1 MAYVKLYRSELRH
14 NYEFLDGLFKQ
25 HGVKW
30 GITTKLLCG
39 NRAFLN
45 EVIELGIGEV
55 HDSRISNLR
64 TIKEIDPDTL
74 TIYIKPPPK
83 DAVPDVVRYADI
95 SLNTELSTLHEL
107 SDEAVKQERVHKV
120 IIMIEMGD
128 LREGVMREDL
138 IQFYEKVFRLPGIEV
153 VGLGTNLNCLHG
165 VMPDGDK
172 LIQLALYKQI
182 IELRFKK
189 KIPLVSGGTTVTIPL
204 LLRNQLPTG
213 VNHFR
218 VGEALFFGKNL
229 FTDGVIEGM
238 SDQVMELYSQIIEI
252 SEKPMVPT
260 GDLGVNPQGKTTQ
273 IAEDDYGKT
282 SYRAIIDIGVLD
294 IQPDYLIPVDENIK
308 IQDASSD
315 MLILDVGTNEN
326 DYKVGD
332 MIRFKLKY
340 MGALGLMSSDYIEKR
355 IEE

>member
-1 MAYVKLYRSELRH
+1 MAYLKLYRKELRH
-14 NYEFLDGLFKQ
+14 NFNYLDRLFKEN
-25 HGVKW
+25 GIKW
-30 GITTKLLCG
+30 GITTKLFCG
-39 NRAFLN
+39 NRTYLN
-45 EVIELGIGEV
+45 EVIDLGIGEV
-55 HDSRISNLR
+55 HDSRISNLKV
-64 TIKEIDPDTL
+64 IKEIDPETI

-83 DAVPDVVRYADI
+83 DIVKDVVKYADI
-95 SLNTELSTLHEL
+95 SLNTELATLHEL
-107 SDEAVKQERVHKV
+107 SDEAERQNRVHKV

-138 IQFYEKVFRLPGIEV
+138 INFYEKVFRLPGIEV

-189 KIPLVSGGTTVTIPL
+189 EIPLVSGGTTVTIPL
-204 LLRNQLPTG
+204 LLRNQLPDG

-238 SDQVMELYSQIIEI
+238 SDQVLELYSQIIEL
-252 SEKPMVPT
+252 SKKPVVPT
-260 GDLGVNPQGKTTQ
+260 GEMGVNPQGRTTEV
-273 IAEDDYGKT
+273 AEVDYGKT

-294 IQPDYLIPVDENIK
+294 IQPNYLVPVNDNIE
-308 IQDASSD
+308 ITDASSD
-315 MLILDVGTNEN
+315 MLVLDVGTNPQN
-326 DYKVGD
+326 YKVGD

-340 MGALGLMSSDYIEKR
+340 MGALGLMNSDYIEKVVAD
-355 IEE
+355 

>member
-14 NYEFLDGLFKQ
+14 NFEFLDKLFKQ
-25 HGVKW
+25 NNVKW

-39 NRAFLN
+39 SKGFLE
-45 EVIELGIGEV
+45 EVINLGIGEV
-55 HDSRISNLR
+55 HDSRISNLKV
-64 TIKEIDPDTL
+64 IKEIDPDTI

-83 DAVPDVVRYADI
+83 DAIPDVIRYADI

-107 SDEAVKQERVHKV
+107 SDEAMRQDRVHKV

-128 LREGVMREDL
+128 LREGVMRDDL
-138 IQFYEKVFRLPGIEV
+138 LNFYEKVFQLPGIEV

-204 LLRNQLPTG
+204 LLRNQLPLG

-218 VGEALFFGKNL
+218 VGEALFFGKDL
-229 FTDGVIEGM
+229 FTNGIIDGM
-238 SDQVMELYSQIIEI
+238 SDQVMELYTQIIEI
-252 SEKPMVPT
+252 SEKPLVPM
-260 GDLGVNPQGKTTQ
+260 GELGVNPQGKTTQ
-273 IAEDDYGKT
+273 IADGDYGKT

-294 IQPDYLIPVDENIK
+294 IQPDYLIPVNEKIK
-308 IQDASSD
+308 ILDASSD
-315 MLILDVGTNEN
+315 MLILDVGTNPE

-355 IEE
+355 VAE

>member
-14 NYEFLDGLFKQ
+14 NYEYLDKLFKKNDI
-25 HGVKW
+25 KW

-39 NRAFLN
+39 NSDFIN
-45 EVIELGIGEV
+45 EVTDLGIGEV
-55 HDSRISNLR
+55 HDSRISNL
-64 TIKEIDPDTL
+64 KVVKNIDPDTV

-83 DAVPDVVRYADI
+83 DTIPELIKYADI
-95 SLNTELSTLHEL
+95 SLNTELSTMHEL
-107 SDEAVKQERVHKV
+107 SEEAVRQDKVHKV

-128 LREGVMREDL
+128 LREGVMRDDL
-138 IQFYEKVFRLPGIEV
+138 VDFYEKVFRLPGLEV

-204 LLRNQLPTG
+204 LLNNQLPNG
-213 VNHFR
+213 INHFR
-218 VGEALFFGKNL
+218 VGEALFFGKDL
-229 FTDGVIEGM
+229 FSDGVIDGM
-238 SDQVMELYSQIIEI
+238 SDQVMELYTQIIEI

-260 GDLGVNPQGKTTQ
+260 GDLGVNPQGKT
-273 IAEDDYGKT
+273 AEINEADRGKT
-282 SYRAIIDIGVLD
+282 AYRAIVDIGTLD
-294 IQPDYLIPVDENIK
+294 IQPNYLIPVNDNIT
-308 IQDASSD
+308 ISDASSD
-315 MLILDVGTNEN
+315 MLVLDVGEN
-326 DYKVGD
+326 PEEYKVGD

-340 MGALGLMSSDYIEKR
+340 MGALGLMSSDYIEKKVAD
-355 IEE
+355 

>member
-1 MAYVKLYRSELRH
+1 MAYLKLYRKELQH
-14 NYEFLDGLFKQ
+14 NFDYLDKLFKQ
-25 HGVKW
+25 NKIKW
-30 GITTKLLCG
+30 GITTKLFCG
-39 NRAFLN
+39 NRAYLN
-45 EVIELGIGEV
+45 EVINLGVGEV
-55 HDSRISNLR
+55 HDSRVSNLKV
-64 TIKEIDPDTL
+64 IKEIDPDTL

-83 DAVPDVVRYADI
+83 DIVQDVVKYADI

-107 SDEAVKQERVHKV
+107 SDEAQRQDTTHKV
-120 IIMIEMGD
+120 IIMIELGD
-128 LREGVMREDL
+128 LREGVMRDDL
-138 IQFYEKVFRLPGIEV
+138 INFYEKVFRLPGIEV

-172 LIQLALYKQI
+172 LIQLSLYKQI

-204 LLRNQLPTG
+204 LLRNQLPEG

-238 SDQVMELYSQIIEI
+238 SDQVMELYSQIIEL
-252 SEKPMVPT
+252 SEKPVVPT
-260 GDLGVNPQGKTTQ
+260 GDLGVNPQGKAVQ
-273 IAEDDYGKT
+273 IEEDDYGKT

-294 IQPDYLIPVDENIK
+294 IQPNYLVPVDENIK
-308 IQDASSD
+308 ITDASSD
-315 MLILDVGTNEN
+315 MLVLDVGSNPN
-326 DYKVGD
+326 KYKVGD

-355 IEE
+355 VAD

>member
-14 NYEFLDGLFKQ
+14 NFEFLDKLFKENN
-25 HGVKW
+25 VKW

-39 NRAFLN
+39 SKGFLE
-45 EVIELGIGEV
+45 EVINLGIGEV
-55 HDSRISNLR
+55 HDSRISNLQV
-64 TIKEIDPDTL
+64 IKEIDPDTI

-83 DAVPDVVRYADI
+83 DAIPDVIRYADI

-107 SDEAVKQERVHKV
+107 SDEAVRQDRLHKV

-138 IQFYEKVFRLPGIEV
+138 LNFYEKVFQLPGIEV

-189 KIPLVSGGTTVTIPL
+189 EIPLVSGGTTVTIPL
-204 LLRNQLPTG
+204 LLRNQLPVG

-229 FTDGVIEGM
+229 FTNGIIDGM
-238 SDQVMELYSQIIEI
+238 SDQVMELYTQIIEI
-252 SEKPMVPT
+252 SEKPLVPM

-273 IAEDDYGKT
+273 IAEGDYGKT

-294 IQPDYLIPVDENIK
+294 IQPDYLIPVNEKIK
-308 IQDASSD
+308 ILDASSD
-315 MLILDVGTNEN
+315 MLILDVGTNPE

-355 IEE
+355 VAE

>member
-14 NYEFLDGLFKQ
+14 NYEFLDKLFKKNEI
-25 HGVKW
+25 KW

-39 NRAFLN
+39 NRDFIN
-45 EVIELGIGEV
+45 EVIDLGVGEV
-55 HDSRISNLR
+55 HDSRISNL
-64 TIKEIDPDTL
+64 KVVKNIDPDTV

-83 DAVPDVVRYADI
+83 DTIPELIKYADI
-95 SLNTELSTLHEL
+95 SLNTELSTMHEL
-107 SDEAVKQERVHKV
+107 SEEAVRQDKVHKV

-128 LREGVMREDL
+128 LREGVMRDDL
-138 IQFYEKVFRLPGIEV
+138 VDFYEKVFRLPGLEV

-189 KIPLVSGGTTVTIPL
+189 EIPLVSGGTTVTIPL
-204 LLRNQLPTG
+204 LLNSQLPEG

-218 VGEALFFGKNL
+218 VGEALFFGKDL
-229 FTDGVIEGM
+229 FSDGVIDGM
-238 SDQVMELYSQIIEI
+238 SDQVMELYTQIIEI

-260 GDLGVNPQGKTTQ
+260 GDLGVNPQGKTAQ
-273 IAEDDYGKT
+273 IKEEDRGKT
-282 SYRAIIDIGVLD
+282 AYRAIVDIGTLD
-294 IQPDYLIPVDENIK
+294 IQPNYLIPVNDNLTIS
-308 IQDASSD
+308 DASSD
-315 MLILDVGTNEN
+315 MLVLDVGEN
-326 DYKVGD
+326 PEGYKVGD

-340 MGALGLMSSDYIEKR
+340 MGALGLMSSDYIEKKVAD
-355 IEE
+355 

>member
-1 MAYVKLYRSELRH
+1 MAYVKLYRSELKH
-14 NYEFLDGLFKQ
+14 NFEFLDSLFKKN
-25 HGVKW
+25 GIKW

-39 NRAFLN
+39 NRAFLE
-45 EVIELGIGEV
+45 EVINLGIGEV

-64 TIKEIDPDTL
+64 RIKEISSNTM

-83 DAVPDVVRYADI
+83 DIIPDVVKYADV
-95 SLNTELSTLHEL
+95 SLNTELSTLYEL
-107 SDEAVKQERVHKV
+107 SEEAERQNTTHKV

-138 IQFYEKVFRLPGIEV
+138 INFYEKVFKLPGIEV
-153 VGLGTNLNCLHG
+153 IGLGTNLNCMHG

-189 KIPLVSGGTTVTIPL
+189 DIPLVSGGTTVTIPL
-204 LLRNQLPTG
+204 LMRDQLPDG
-213 VNHFR
+213 INHFR
-218 VGEALFFGKNL
+218 IGEALFFGKDL

-238 SDQVMELYSQIIEI
+238 SDQVMELYTQVIEI
-252 SEKPMVPT
+252 SEKPVVPS
-260 GDLGVNPQGKTTQ
+260 GELGVNPQGKKIEVSQ
-273 IAEDDYGKT
+273 DDFGKT

-294 IQPDYLIPVDENIK
+294 IQPDYLIPVNENIR
-308 IQDASSD
+308 ILDASSD
-315 MLILDVGTNEN
+315 MLILDVGTNPEG
-326 DYKVGD
+326 YKVGD
-332 MIRFKLKY
+332 EIRFKLKY

-355 IEE
+355 VAD

>member
-14 NYEFLDGLFKQ
+14 NFEFLDRLFKE

-30 GITTKLLCG
+30 GITSKLLCG
-39 NRAFLN
+39 SRGFLE
-45 EVIELGIGEV
+45 EVINLGIGEV

-64 TIKEIDPDTL
+64 VVKEIDPETI

-83 DAVPDVVRYADI
+83 DTIRDVVKYADI

-107 SDEAVKQERVHKV
+107 SDEAMRQDRIHKV

-128 LREGVMREDL
+128 LREGVMREEL
-138 IQFYEKVFRLPGIEV
+138 LTFYEKVFKLPGIEV

-172 LIQLALYKQI
+172 LIQLSLYKQI

-204 LLRNQLPTG
+204 LLRNQLPDG

-238 SDQVMELYSQIIEI
+238 SDQVLELYSQVIEI

-260 GDLGVNPQGKTTQ
+260 GELGVNPQGRTSEIQ
-273 IAEDDYGKT
+273 EDDYGKM

-294 IQPDYLIPVDENIK
+294 IQPDYLIPVDDNIK

-315 MLILDVGTNEN
+315 MLILDVGSNPN

-355 IEE
+355 VTD

>member
-1 MAYVKLYRSELRH
+1 MAYLKLYRQELRH
-14 NYEFLDGLFKQ
+14 NFEFLNELFKER
-25 HGVKW
+25 GIKW
-30 GITTKLLCG
+30 GITTKLFCG
-39 NRAFLN
+39 NRDFLS
-45 EVIELGIGEV
+45 EVINLGIGEV

-64 TIKEIDPDTL
+64 VIKEIDPETI

-83 DAVPDVVRYADI
+83 DILRDVVKYADI
-95 SLNTELSTLHEL
+95 SLNTELATLHEL
-107 SDEAVKQERVHKV
+107 SDEAQRQNTLHKV
-120 IIMIEMGD
+120 IIMIELGD
-128 LREGVMREDL
+128 LREGVMRDDL
-138 IQFYEKVFRLPGIEV
+138 INFYEKVFRLPGIEV

-189 KIPLVSGGTTVTIPL
+189 EIPLVSGGTTVTIPL
-204 LLRNQLPTG
+204 LLRNQLPLG

-229 FTDGVIEGM
+229 FTNGLIEGM
-238 SDQVMELYSQIIEI
+238 SDQVMELYTQIIEI
-252 SEKPMVPT
+252 SEKPLVPM
-260 GDLGVNPQGKTTQ
+260 GELGVNPQGKTTQ
-273 IAEDDYGKT
+273 IAEGDYGRT

-294 IQPDYLIPVDENIK
+294 IQPDYLIPVNEKIK
-308 IQDASSD
+308 ILDASSD
-315 MLILDVGTNEN
+315 MLILDVGTNPE

-355 IEE
+355 VAE

>member
-14 NYEFLDGLFKQ
+14 NFEYLDSLFKKN
-25 HGVKW
+25 GIKW

-39 NRAFLN
+39 NKDFIN
-45 EVIELGIGEV
+45 EVINLGVGEV

-64 TIKEIDPDTL
+64 VVKNIDPETV

-83 DAVPDVVRYADI
+83 DTIPDLIKYADI
-95 SLNTELSTLHEL
+95 SLNTELSTMHEL
-107 SDEAVKQERVHKV
+107 SDEAVRQNKVHKV

-128 LREGVMREDL
+128 LREGVMRDDL
-138 IQFYEKVFRLPGIEV
+138 VDFYEKVFRLPGLEV

-189 KIPLVSGGTTVTIPL
+189 EIPLVSGGTTVTIPL
-204 LLRNQLPTG
+204 LLKNQLPTG

-218 VGEALFFGKNL
+218 IGEALFFGKDL
-229 FTDGVIEGM
+229 FSDGVIEGM
-238 SDQVMELYSQIIEI
+238 SDHVLELYTQIIEI

-273 IAEDDYGKT
+273 VVKEHVGKT
-282 SYRAIIDIGVLD
+282 AFRAIVDIGTLD
-294 IQPDYLIPVDENIK
+294 IQPNYLIPVNENIT
-308 IQDASSD
+308 ITDASSD
-315 MLILDVGTNEN
+315 MLILDVGENQNE
-326 DYKVGD
+326 YKVGD
-332 MIRFKLKY
+332 KIRFKLKY
-340 MGALGLMSSDYIEKR
+340 MGALGLMSSDYIEKKVAD
-355 IEE
+355 

>member
-14 NYEFLDGLFKQ
+14 NYEYLDKLFKES
-25 HGVKW
+25 GIKW

-39 NRAFLN
+39 NMDFIK
-45 EVIELGIGEV
+45 EVINLGIGEV

-64 TIKEIDPDTL
+64 VVKQIDPNAV

-83 DAVPDVVRYADI
+83 DTIPEMIKYADI
-95 SLNTELSTLHEL
+95 SLNTELSTMHEL
-107 SDEAVKQERVHKV
+107 SEEAVRQNRVHKV

-128 LREGVMREDL
+128 LREGVMRDDL
-138 IQFYEKVFRLPGIEV
+138 VDFYEKVFRLPGLEV

-189 KIPLVSGGTTVTIPL
+189 EIPLVSGGTTVTIPL
-204 LLRNQLPTG
+204 LLNKQLPDG

-218 VGEALFFGKNL
+218 VGEALFFGKDL
-229 FTDGVIEGM
+229 FSDGLIEGM
-238 SDQVMELYSQIIEI
+238 SDQVMELYTQIIEI

-260 GDLGVNPQGKTTQ
+260 GDMGVNPQGKTTT
-273 IAEDDYGKT
+273 IKKEDVGKT
-282 SYRAIIDIGVLD
+282 AYRAIVDIGTLD
-294 IQPDYLIPVDENIK
+294 IQPNYLIPVNENIK
-308 IQDASSD
+308 ITDASSD
-315 MLILDVGTNEN
+315 MLVLDVGEN
-326 DYKVGD
+326 PSKYKVGD
-332 MIRFKLKY
+332 KIRFKLKY
-340 MGALGLMSSDYIEKR
+340 MGALGLMSSDYIEKKVAD
-355 IEE
+355 

>member
-1 MAYVKLYRSELRH
+1 MAYVKLYRSELKH
-14 NYEFLDGLFKQ
+14 NYNFLNDLFKKNDI
-25 HGVKW
+25 KW
-30 GITTKLLCG
+30 GITTKLFCG
-39 NRAFLN
+39 NSDFLN
-45 EVIELGIGEV
+45 EVINLGIGEV

-64 TIKEIDPDTL
+64 VIKKIDPDTV

-83 DAVPDVVRYADI
+83 DAVPDVVKYADI

-107 SDEAVKQERVHKV
+107 SDEATRQDTTHKV

-138 IQFYEKVFRLPGIEV
+138 IEFYEKVFRLPGIEV

-182 IELRFKK
+182 IELRFQKS
-189 KIPLVSGGTTVTIPL
+189 IPLVSGGTTVTIPL

-238 SDQVMELYSQIIEI
+238 SDQVLELYTQIIEI
-252 SEKPMVPT
+252 SEKPKVPM
-260 GDLGVNPQGKTTQ
+260 GELGVNPQGKTTQ
-273 IAEDDYGKT
+273 VAEDDYGKT
-282 SYRAIIDIGVLD
+282 AYRAIIDIGVLD
-294 IQPDYLIPVDENIK
+294 IQPDYLMPVDDNIT
-308 IQDASSD
+308 ITDASSD
-315 MLILDVGTNEN
+315 MLVLDVGTNPR

-340 MGALGLMSSDYIEKR
+340 MGALGLMSSDYIDKKVAD
-355 IEE
+355 